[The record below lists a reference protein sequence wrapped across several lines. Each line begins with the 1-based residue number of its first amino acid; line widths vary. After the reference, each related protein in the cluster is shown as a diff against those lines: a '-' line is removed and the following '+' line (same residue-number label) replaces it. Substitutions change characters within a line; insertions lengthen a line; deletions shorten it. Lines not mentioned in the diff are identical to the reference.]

1 METVY
6 VWLAPSDQD
15 QAIHYWY
22 QLQGDSGPPHR
33 LCDGALGLEQWPD
46 SSDQQGDTCLPCR
59 EVYLTDLR
67 YGHRALRFIEE
78 PPSQE
83 ERDTKQRKLRNY
95 HTAKQPAVFV
105 TRGPKS
111 VIETGEISA
120 AEL

>member
-1 METVY
+1 M
-6 VWLAPSDQD
+6 
-15 QAIHYWY
+15 
-22 QLQGDSGPPHR
+22 SGLRRRTKTRQSITGTNCRVIVAPPHR